1 MSFNMDS
8 SINPYYSTRDK
19 YIFHSFLGNQHENN
33 LDRQKNNL
41 DRQKNNLDRQKNNLD
56 RQKNNLDRQKNILN
70 GHDYLGILQFNDRNF
85 IPNTIKYY

>member
-56 RQKNNLDRQKNILN
+56 RQKNILN